1 MQCCTCHVQVPTRV
15 QTPPNS
21 NLEHLIYKGNL
32 RKRQLER
39 SLAIEHNSRQ
49 IKVLQRHTSGHG
61 HMPAAPLA
69 ALQQPLG
76 QTGSRGYAHL
86 SQTRV
91 SPSNGM
97 AGATVHA
104 CALPTKSF
112 SRRFPRTSPPPSPKP
127 HNRNIIGKRH
137 PHNPPGGQG
146 VDGPCR
152 AAAGPLSGP
161 GGWRIGATVACMW
174 APHRLP
180 WGTPARYHARVVA
193 AWNRM
198 TTQEMLSALPRRN
211 ASSVSCRAAS
221 LTFLCSRT
229 MSAASCTARS
239 SSRAARAPST
249 EIQAV
254 CVSGYMQQRTQEAR
268 AAALRQ
274 DVAGGCCALYE
285 NLLCV
290 AAGSQAG

>member
-1 MQCCTCHVQVPTRV
+1 MPVHNTTSIQSGFWCKSGTPVIPFLATHGHSRGLNAVLHLPCPRV

-21 NLEHLIYKGNL
+21 NLERLIYKGNL

-112 SRRFPRTSPPPSPKP
+112 SRRFPRTSPPLPQSHTTGTSSANATRTTP
-127 HNRNIIGKRH
+127 
-137 PHNPPGGQG
+137 
-146 VDGPCR
+146 R
-152 AAAGPLSGP
+152 ADRASTGRAGPLRDP
-161 GGWRIGATVACMW
+161 FR
-174 APHRLP
+174 
-180 WGTPARYHARVVA
+180 
-193 AWNRM
+193 
-198 TTQEMLSALPRRN
+198 
-211 ASSVSCRAAS
+211 
-221 LTFLCSRT
+221 
-229 MSAASCTARS
+229 
-239 SSRAARAPST
+239 ARAGG
-249 EIQAV
+249 
-254 CVSGYMQQRTQEAR
+254 VSAPQWHACGRRTGYH
-268 AAALRQ
+268 
-274 DVAGGCCALYE
+274 GGLPHATTLASWRHGI
-285 NLLCV
+285 V
-290 AAGSQAG
+290 